1 MSTFDGQRFQV
12 TKHLHGQGL
21 RQMFLGV
28 DTENNDTVLISYDK
42 LPKHTTIGSFVA
54 ANQGRAPGVLDLL
67 FAGQPD
73 KGGSYWAVIE
83 RVIGDTR
90 WLPSVL
96 GQHPRDAYTDA
107 VPKRLP
113 SFDPETALLTALAL
127 GRSAGRI
134 LADNAAR
141 GTMLTR
147 VRPETMFIF
156 GDIVY
161 GLSQRSELMFAAS
174 WVTSF
179 TVPIFDRYY
188 YAPELDRKQPVDDR
202 ALVFCLSIMI
212 AEWATGLY
220 PFAKKSYAHGPIED
234 NQVALDL
241 PSGLSELLGA
251 GMRIDAT
258 RRPSLS
264 AFLSE
269 LEHS

>member
-1 MSTFDGQRFQV
+1 
-12 TKHLHGQGL
+12 
-21 RQMFLGV
+21 
-28 DTENNDTVLISYDK
+28 VLISYDK
-42 LPKHTTIGSFVA
+42 QPKHTTIGGFVA
-54 ANQGRAPGVLDLL
+54 ANRGTAPGVLDLL
-67 FAGQPD
+67 FAGPPD
-73 KGGSYWAVIE
+73 QSGPYWAVIE
-83 RVIGDTR
+83 RLVAKTR

-96 GQHPRDAYTDA
+96 GQHHPDAYTDA

-113 SFDPETALLTALAL
+113 SFDPVTALPTALGL

-134 LADNAAR
+134 LADNVAR
-141 GTMLTR
+141 GTILAR
-147 VRPETMFIF
+147 VRPETMWVI
-156 GDIVY
+156 GDHVV

-179 TVPIFDRYY
+179 TTPVFDRYY

-234 NQVALDL
+234 NQVELDV
-241 PSGLSELLGA
+241 PARLSTLLGS
-251 GMRIDAT
+251 GMHIDAT
-258 RRPSLS
+258 RRPTLV

-269 LEHS
+269 LERC